1 MVVRFETSK
10 SQWRKISRFL
20 PGKPEDPG
28 RTAYDNRLAFEA
40 LLYMA
45 REGCRW
51 RALPDEYGLWGTLYQ
66 RFRRWLEQGVFDL
79 LSEIFIAKYRV
90 SVVMVDGTIV
100 PVHQD
105 GTGARKALGTPEDQA
120 IGISRGGRTTK
131 ILAASDENG
140 NPIAAL
146 LLPGNAGES
155 PHTEEL
161 IEEIEADSFIGDKAY
176 DSNRL
181 IEWLRDRGTEPVIPP
196 RRNRVIKRS
205 YDEEKYKTR
214 HLVENVFQRLKR
226 YRHLFTRYDKKKECY
241 WAFIILVMVHL
252 FTRTAKS
259 RLRWVSVAREQ
270 RWQAAEVYVPEG
282 ELRAKKSEGGNER
295 AVRPNKETDA

>member
-1 MVVRFETSK
+1 MVVRFEMSR
-10 SQWRKISRFL
+10 SQWKKIRKFL
-20 PGKPEDPG
+20 PGKPEDSG
-28 RTAYDNRLAFEA
+28 RTAYDNRLDFEA

-66 RFRRWLEQGVFDL
+66 RFRRWLEQGVFNL
-79 LSEIFIAKYRV
+79 LSEIFIARYKV
-90 SVVMVDGTIV
+90 QVVMVDGTIV

-105 GTGARKALGTPEDQA
+105 ATGARKALGTPEDQA

-140 NPIAAL
+140 NLIAAL

-161 IEEIEADSFIGDKAY
+161 IGEIEADSFIGDKAY
-176 DSNRL
+176 DSDSL
-181 IEWLRDRGTEPVIPP
+181 IEWLRNRGTKATIPP
-196 RRNRVIKRS
+196 RRNRKIQRH
-205 YDEEKYKTR
+205 YDEEQYKTR
-214 HLVENVFQRLKR
+214 HLVENVFQKMKR
-226 YRHLFTRYDKKKECY
+226 YRHLFTRYDKKAECY

-252 FTRTAKS
+252 FTRTKKS
-259 RLRWVSVAREQ
+259 VLRWVSVARQQ
-270 RWQAAEVYVPEG
+270 RRTAAEVYVPDG
-282 ELRAKKSEGGNER
+282 ELRANKREGKDKR
-295 AVRPNKETDA
+295 TCVPKTP